1 MHDDD
6 DEDEDDDDDDD
17 DGDGD
22 DEDDDEDDE
31 DDDDGWDDK
40 LLNLRICD
48 DYQAEGGHDD
58 TAENVLPIADDRSP
72 DDYADDE

>member
-1 MHDDD
+1 M
-6 DEDEDDDDDDD
+6 
-17 DGDGD
+17 
-22 DEDDDEDDE
+22 
-31 DDDDGWDDK
+31 
-40 LLNLRICD
+40 NLRICD